1 MAAALYPPAL
11 EHALGPAAFGF
22 DLPVCRGSG
31 LGRRARVPATPNAA
45 GVAVLPHADCSGA
58 HLQLFRH
65 DETPV
70 ASMSAA
76 GE

>member
-22 DLPVCRGSG
+22 DLLKLVEGQVWEGAREFRP
-31 LGRRARVPATPNAA
+31 RRTRQ

-65 DETPV
+65 DGN
-70 ASMSAA
+70 A
-76 GE
+76 GRVDECGG